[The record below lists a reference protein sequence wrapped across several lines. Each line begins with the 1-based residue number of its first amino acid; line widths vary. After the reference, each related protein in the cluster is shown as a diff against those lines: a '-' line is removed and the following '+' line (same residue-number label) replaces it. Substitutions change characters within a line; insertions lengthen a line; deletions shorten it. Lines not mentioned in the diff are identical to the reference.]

1 MKRFVCLTLI
11 IQLSALLVSCKNQ
24 EENATKINDLKE
36 NKIEQENIKENQKNL
51 DKETIEEEK
60 KELENNSLTLLREN
74 LNNKTKKFAVAY
86 LGITEN
92 PLDKNFQTWIEDNN
106 PKLVRDY
113 PFIKEIPFENI
124 ISMDKSSGQVYLI
137 VSADK
142 DASLAVNSLKLSE
155 DFNLITDE
163 VLYRSDSAEPILIVS
178 DSLEFPDI
186 EINIV
191 PEHQEPTNWN
201 PGMIWNL
208 DNNEL
213 KNAQDFL
220 DFTQYGENG
229 VDAIRAFLIDSGWR
243 NLSDKELDDTT
254 WIYNDWYFDFN
265 KDNSNKDY
273 DGKMEFYQ
281 IDDKSLEHVN
291 KYFGFY
297 KVYGDKIKVDVSNKK
312 GNEIKSEYTILI
324 FVNDEILRI
333 EKNSDS
339 KNNLPFFSPDS
350 NFVELFKSFG

>member
-1 MKRFVCLTLI
+1 MKKFLCLTLI
-11 IQLSALLVSCKNQ
+11 IQVAALLVSCKNQ
-24 EENATKINDLKE
+24 AVRASKINDFKE
-36 NKIEQENIKENQKNL
+36 NKIVQENIKENQNNL
-51 DKETIEEEK
+51 DQETKEEN
-60 KELENNSLTLLREN
+60 KELEHNSLDLLREN
-74 LNNKTKKFAVAY
+74 LNNKSKKFAVAY

-92 PLDKNFQTWIEDNN
+92 QLDKNFQKWIEANN
-106 PKLVRDY
+106 PKLVKDY
-113 PFIKEIPFENI
+113 PFIKKIPFENV
-124 ISMDKSSGQVYLI
+124 ISKEKKYGQAYLI

-142 DASLAVNSLKLSE
+142 NASLAVNSLKISE
-155 DFNLITDE
+155 DFNLISDE
-163 VLYRSDSAEPILIVS
+163 VLYRKDTAEPILILS

-201 PGMIWNL
+201 SGMLWNL
-208 DNNEL
+208 DNDDL
-213 KNAQDFL
+213 KDTQDYL

-229 VDAIRAFLIDSGWR
+229 VDVIRAFLIDSGWR

-254 WIYNDWYFDFN
+254 WVYKDWYFDFN

-281 IDDKSLEHVN
+281 IDDKSLDHIN

-297 KVYGDKIKVDVSNKK
+297 KIDGDKIKVNISNNK
-312 GNEIKSEYTILI
+312 GNEIKSEYNILI
-324 FVNDEILRI
+324 FVNNEILRI

>member
-1 MKRFVCLTLI
+1 MKRFVCLALI
-11 IQLSALLVSCKNQ
+11 IQLSTLLVSCKNQ
-24 EENATKINDLKE
+24 EGNSAKINDVKE
-36 NKIEQENIKENQKNL
+36 NNIVQENIKENQKNL
-51 DKETIEEEK
+51 DQETKEEK
-60 KELENNSLTLLREN
+60 KEFEKNSLDLLRN
-74 LNNKTKKFAVAY
+74 DLNNKSKKFAVAY

-92 PLDKNFQTWIEDNN
+92 QLDKNFQKWIEDNN

-124 ISMDKSSGQVYLI
+124 ISKDKKIGQAYLI

-142 DASLAVNSLKLSE
+142 NASIAVNSLKLSE

-163 VLYRSDSAEPILIVS
+163 VLYRKDSAEPIIIFS

-191 PEHQEPTNWN
+191 PEHQDPTNWN
-201 PGMIWNL
+201 PGMLWNL
-208 DNNEL
+208 DNDEL
-213 KNAQDFL
+213 KDTQDFL

-229 VDAIRAFLIDSGWR
+229 VNAIRAFLIDSGWR

-254 WIYNDWYFDFN
+254 WIYKDWYFDFN
-265 KDNSNKDY
+265 KYNSNKDY

-281 IDDKSLEHVN
+281 IDDKNFEHIN
-291 KYFGFY
+291 KYSGSY
-297 KVYGDKIKVDVSNKK
+297 KLYGDKIKVDISNKK
-312 GNEIKSEYTILI
+312 GNKIKSEYTILI

-333 EKNSDS
+333 EKNSDP

-350 NFVELFKSFG
+350 NFVELVKSFG

>member
-1 MKRFVCLTLI
+1 MKRFVCLALI
-11 IQLSALLVSCKNQ
+11 IQLSTLLVSCKNQ
-24 EENATKINDLKE
+24 EGNSAKINDVKE
-36 NKIEQENIKENQKNL
+36 NNIVQENIKENQKNL
-51 DKETIEEEK
+51 DQETKEEK
-60 KELENNSLTLLREN
+60 KELEKNSLDLLREN
-74 LNNKTKKFAVAY
+74 LNNKSKKFAVAY

-92 PLDKNFQTWIEDNN
+92 QLDKNFQKWIEDNN

-124 ISMDKSSGQVYLI
+124 IAKEKKYGQVYLI
-137 VSADK
+137 VSTDK
-142 DASLAVNSLKLSE
+142 NASIAVNSLKISE

-163 VLYRSDSAEPILIVS
+163 VLYRKDTAEPILIIS

-208 DNNEL
+208 DNDEL
-213 KNAQDFL
+213 KDNQDFL

-281 IDDKSLEHVN
+281 IDDKNFEHIN
-291 KYFGFY
+291 KYSGSY
-297 KVYGDKIKVDVSNKK
+297 KLYGDKIKVDVSNKK

-333 EKNSDS
+333 EKNSDP

-350 NFVELFKSFG
+350 NFVELVKSFG